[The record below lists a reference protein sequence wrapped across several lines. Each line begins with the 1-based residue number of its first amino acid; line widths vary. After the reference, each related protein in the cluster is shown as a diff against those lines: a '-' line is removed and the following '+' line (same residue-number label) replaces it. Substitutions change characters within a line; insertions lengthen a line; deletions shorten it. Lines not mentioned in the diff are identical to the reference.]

1 MLLSLRAAIRRD
13 SDEHSE
19 AEVMLR
25 GWVIK
30 GSVASPLFFLLITQL
45 AGSCSSPQQLSI
57 TREYQ
62 SAYC

>member
-30 GSVASPLFFLLITQL
+30 GSVASPLFFLLITPLPYYEDAQ
-45 AGSCSSPQQLSI
+45 AASWGGPSG
-57 TREYQ
+57 E
-62 SAYC
+62 